1 MAKNKNKKLYKE
13 TTPEII
19 DVESVPVVEE
29 NKPTLAEG
37 NYVIEIISNGQ
48 VIKKLA
54 VAQSEINITK
64 LEAGGLVVDLK

>member
-1 MAKNKNKKLYKE
+1 MAKKKNKNIYKE
-13 TTPEII
+13 NMPEVI

-29 NKPTLAEG
+29 NKPTLAQG
-37 NYVIEIISNGQ
+37 NYVIEIISNGK
-48 VIKKLA
+48 VLKKLA